1 MILLFSKGLQVVGNS
16 GNHLETSHRWPN
28 RIPPETTGNDFGRR
42 MATKRLLVS
51 VFAPEGWPTS
61 VAPEYGRYQL
71 WDTIQQVRFFL
82 MTTMKGNK
90 KLMVLWQWREFLL
103 IFGQDCDLESK
114 SADAW
119 MICLF
124 SCIRNASINGTNNTL
139 CFFWR
144 RWPSSWTLLLSFDI
158 IDMMIMVIFDPTTSQ
173 WTKYPKNQLPLAPIL
188 RSLASRRRSSWK
200 GAVLLRVYQR
210 LSVENLYY
218 S

>member
-1 MILLFSKGLQVVGNS
+1 
-16 GNHLETSHRWPN
+16 
-28 RIPPETTGNDFGRR
+28 

-71 WDTIQQVRFFL
+71 WDTIQQVRLFFWQQGKA
-82 MTTMKGNK
+82 TKYSWFCGNG
-90 KLMVLWQWREFLL
+90 WSFCW

-124 SCIRNASINGTNNTL
+124 SCIRTASMDGTTTTS
-139 CFFWR
+139 FASFWR

-158 IDMMIMVIFDPTTSQ
+158 IDIIDMMIMVIFFT
-173 WTKYPKNQLPLAPIL
+173 PKLPLKQSFPKT
-188 RSLASRRRSSWK
+188 SSP
-200 GAVLLRVYQR
+200 LLRP
-210 LSVENLYY
+210 
-218 S
+218 

>member
-1 MILLFSKGLQVVGNS
+1 
-16 GNHLETSHRWPN
+16 
-28 RIPPETTGNDFGRR
+28 

-71 WDTIQQVRFFL
+71 WDTIQQVRLFFWQQGKA
-82 MTTMKGNK
+82 TKYSWFCGNG
-90 KLMVLWQWREFLL
+90 WSFCW

-124 SCIRNASINGTNNTL
+124 SCIRTASINGTTTTA
-139 CFFWR
+139 FASFWR

-158 IDMMIMVIFDPTTSQ
+158 LTWWLWWFFSLQNFPLNKDCSDLKVISKQAEIFMKGRWFVECWDPCLVLSICAWFMMGFQDVAIQHAAATV
-173 WTKYPKNQLPLAPIL
+173 AIL
-188 RSLASRRRSSWK
+188 VAGSDEISWR
-200 GAVLLRVYQR
+200 G
-210 LSVENLYY
+210 
-218 S
+218 